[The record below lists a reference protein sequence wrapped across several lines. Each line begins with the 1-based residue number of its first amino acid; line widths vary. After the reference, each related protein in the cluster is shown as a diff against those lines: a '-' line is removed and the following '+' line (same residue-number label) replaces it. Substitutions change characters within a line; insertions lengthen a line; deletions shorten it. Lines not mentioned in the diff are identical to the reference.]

1 MKTGSTFEFPGF
13 PLQHLFT
20 ATAIPL
26 NKPDLDLILPRSPA
40 MHASSRFHL
49 RNFFQPA
56 TSLAAVALVVISVVL
71 SCSQPASALPAF
83 ARKYGLRCSAC
94 HESWPMLNYFGQKF
108 KDNGYQLM
116 NDRDAPI
123 WQNPGYWP
131 VTFRIT
137 PIWHRVSVGKVAV
150 DTYSTIGGVP
160 TVTGTAI
167 QRVESSGFDLS
178 GLDFHTA
185 GTLEKNISF
194 YLLPSSDPTGAFHF
208 EQVFVRL
215 DNIAHSS
222 WLNIKLGRFELDN
235 LLSEKRILTLTGNG
249 GIYQTYHFIPVGDGN
264 IFGQIGD
271 NQLGLEYLGHSADDR
286 TRIGASLVSSNDG
299 NVNLTLGANSYT
311 GFFTGSQAF
320 DLGRMGVQRV
330 GFYAMVGQAATYY
343 PTAGGVPIAGSG
355 IGNKSFSREG
365 FVGQFYFG
373 PHVDLTVVTQ
383 HGSDNAWFGQGY
395 GNAVGTDGNGGT
407 TATCSSPTPGCPLN
421 NVPGTALPTGS
432 QAPSW
437 NGATFEGHYVYS
449 PQLIFIGRYELER
462 MSQQADGSAYT
473 TVGPNG
479 ILGPTPSTF
488 GNISTY
494 TIGFRYN
501 PFMTSRAGLAWHNE
515 YNWLHQD
522 GTGPLNPTTGALTNI
537 NTSELLMGLD
547 FDF

>member
-1 MKTGSTFEFPGF
+1 MRVSKYPR
-13 PLQHLFT
+13 LRKLF
-20 ATAIPL
+20 
-26 NKPDLDLILPRSPA
+26 RS
-40 MHASSRFHL
+40 
-49 RNFFQPA
+49 A
-56 TSLAAVALVVISVVL
+56 TSALFAALFLVPLVL
-71 SCSQPASALPAF
+71 TCSQPAHALPAF

-131 VTFRIT
+131 VVFRIT
-137 PIWHRVSVGKVAV
+137 PIWHRVSTGKVQV
-150 DTYSTIGGVP
+150 DTYTAGAPDGGQ
-160 TVTGTAI
+160 AI
-167 QRVESSGFDLS
+167 QRVSSSGFDLS
-178 GLDFHTA
+178 GLDFHTG

-208 EQVFVRL
+208 EQVFVRF
-215 DNIAHSS
+215 DNIFHSS
-222 WLNIKLGRFELDN
+222 WFNFKLGRFELDN

-249 GIYQTYHFIPVGDGN
+249 GIYQTYHFMPQGDGN

-271 NQLGLEYLGHSADDR
+271 NQLGIEYMGHSADDR
-286 TRIGASLVSSNDG
+286 TRISASLVSSSDG
-299 NVNLTLGANSYT
+299 NVNLSTGANSYS
-311 GFFTGSQAF
+311 GFFAGSQAF
-320 DLGRMGVQRV
+320 DLGKLGVQRV
-330 GFYAMVGQAATYY
+330 GFYAMAGEAATYY
-343 PTAGGVPIAGSG
+343 LTQGGVPLGGSG
-355 IGNKSFSREG
+355 IANKSYSREG

-383 HGSDNAWFGQGY
+383 HGSDNVWFGQGY
-395 GNAVGTDGNGGT
+395 GNAILTDGNGGT
-407 TATCSSPTPGCPLN
+407 TATCSSPQAGCPAN
-421 NVPGTALPTGS
+421 NVPGTALPVGA

-449 PQLIFIGRYELER
+449 PQLIFISRYEVEK
-462 MSQQADGSAYT
+462 MSQQANGAGCNALMTCLSASTGTYT
-473 TVGPNG
+473 AGA
-479 ILGPTPSTF
+479 TPSNF
-488 GNISTY
+488 GNITSY

-522 GTGPLNPTTGALTNI
+522 GTGPANLSTGALTNI
-537 NTSELLMGLD
+537 NTGEILMGLD

>member
-1 MKTGSTFEFPGF
+1 
-13 PLQHLFT
+13 
-20 ATAIPL
+20 
-26 NKPDLDLILPRSPA
+26 
-40 MHASSRFHL
+40 MHVSSRFRL
-49 RNFFQPA
+49 RKKFHSA
-56 TSLAAVALVVISVVL
+56 ASLLSLAVVFASIVL
-71 SCSQPASALPAF
+71 TCSQPAHALPAF

-131 VTFRIT
+131 VVFRIT
-137 PIWHRVSVGKVAV
+137 PIWHRVSVGKEQV
-150 DTYSTIGGVP
+150 DTYAGGAL
-160 TVTGTAI
+160 TGTNAAV
-167 QRVESSGFDLS
+167 QRISSSGFDLS
-178 GLDFHTA
+178 GLDFHTG

-194 YLLPSSDPTGAFHF
+194 YLLPSSDPTAAFHF
-208 EQVFVRL
+208 EQVFVRF

-222 WLNIKLGRFELDN
+222 WLNFKLGRFELDN

-249 GIYQTYHFIPVGDGN
+249 GVYQTYHFMPQGDGN

-271 NQLGLEYLGHSADDR
+271 NQLGIEYMGHSLDDR
-286 TRIGASLVSSNDG
+286 TRISASLVSSSDG
-299 NVNLTLGANSYT
+299 NVNLSTTANAYT
-311 GFFTGSQAF
+311 GFFAASQAF
-320 DLGRMGVQRV
+320 DAGRMGVQRV
-330 GFYAMVGQAATYY
+330 GFYAMAGEASTYY
-343 PTAGGVPIAGSG
+343 LTSNGGVPIPGSG
-355 IGNKSFSREG
+355 IGNKSFTREG

-373 PHVDLTVVTQ
+373 PHVGLTVVTQ

-395 GNAVGTDGNGGT
+395 GGAEATDGNGGN
-407 TATCSSPTPGCPLN
+407 TCGAPPCPPN

-437 NGATFEGHYVYS
+437 NGATFEGHYIYS
-449 PQLIFIGRYELER
+449 PQLIFISRYEFEK
-462 MSQQADGSAYT
+462 MSQQANGAGYT
-473 TVGPNG
+473 PGPQGVTNG
-479 ILGPTPSTF
+479 FATAMPSNL

-522 GTGPLNPTTGALTNI
+522 GTGPANLTTGALTNI
-537 NTSELLMGLD
+537 NTSEILMGLD